1 MNNKILYNV
10 SIEQLLQNK
19 LGSGLGRDIIISPNL
34 PDYID
39 LFTFPLR
46 VDAIVFLVCLK
57 GTARISINLKE
68 WELSKDMY
76 LISLP
81 ENTIGLKHISND
93 FEGYT
98 FILSMDYIRSI
109 SLNLKEILPYYGYV
123 RIHPCFQVAH
133 ASVKLIL
140 QYFNLLSVL
149 LNEDDSIRKK
159 DIVKGLINSL
169 VNKLADDL
177 DEFGVRS
184 ITVKTKSKE
193 YYFMNF
199 TELLLVH
206 FREEHG
212 VGFYAKKLGLT
223 PKYLS
228 AIMKDVSGMTAAE
241 WINNYMV
248 LEAQTLLS
256 FTDMNIMQIA
266 DHLNFPNQSFFSKYF
281 KQHVGQTPK
290 QYRNSNNV

>member
-1 MNNKILYNV
+1 MNEKILFNV
-10 SIEQLLQNK
+10 SIENLLQNK
-19 LGSGLGRDIIISPNL
+19 IGSGFGRDIIISPNL

-46 VDAIVFLVCLK
+46 VDAVVFMVCLK
-57 GTARISINLKE
+57 GAARISINLKE
-68 WELSKDMY
+68 WEVSRDMY

-81 ENTIGLKHISND
+81 ENTIGLQQISDD

-98 FILSMDYIRSI
+98 FILSMDYMRSI
-109 SLNLKEILPYYGYV
+109 SLDLKEILPYYGYV
-123 RIHPCFQVAH
+123 RIQPCFQVAP
-133 ASVKLIL
+133 ANVKLIL
-140 QYFNLLSVL
+140 QYFNLLSVV

-199 TELLLVH
+199 TELLLLH
-206 FREEHG
+206 FREEHS
-212 VGFYAKKLGLT
+212 VGFYGRKLGLT

-228 AIMKDVSGMTAAE
+228 ALMKEVSGMTAAD
-241 WINNYMV
+241 WINNYMI
-248 LEAQTLLS
+248 LEARTLLS

-266 DHLNFPNQSFFSKYF
+266 DHLNFPNPSFFSKYF
-281 KQHVGQTPK
+281 KQHVGITPK
-290 QYRNSNNV
+290 QYRNASAG